1 MDERDG
7 LGRIGDEVLARL
19 EATNAARERALGESR
34 QIIRLCA
41 NCIRAGH
48 RGDLAAGA
56 ELADQARDRLAALAG
71 VLRDYPAIYWAGY
84 VQDAQKEYAEAR
96 VFLALIGGGPLP
108 DPRGL
113 RVEDAVYLNG
123 LGEAGGELRR
133 YALDR
138 LRAGEVGRAEWAL
151 ARMDDIYGLLVTV
164 DFPDAIT
171 GGLRR
176 TTDMVRGV
184 LERTRGDVTVTLR
197 QQALEQALERTRAA
211 LRAEG

>member
-1 MDERDG
+1 MPDSDR
-7 LGRIGDEVLARL
+7 LTQIGDGILGRL

-41 NCIRAGH
+41 NAIRAGH
-48 RGDLAAGA
+48 RGEIADGEGLAG
-56 ELADQARDRLAALAG
+56 QARDRLAALAG
-71 VLRDYPAIYWAGY
+71 VLRDYPAIFWAGY

-96 VFLALIGGGPLP
+96 ILLALISGGSLPGPDNL
-108 DPRGL
+108 G
-113 RVEDAVYLNG
+113 VADAAYLNG
-123 LGEAGGELRR
+123 LGEAGSELRR

-138 LRAGEVGRAEWAL
+138 LRAGEVARAEWAL
-151 ARMDDIYGLLVTV
+151 GRMDDIYGLLVTV
-164 DFPDAIT
+164 DFPDAVT

-197 QQALEQALERTRAA
+197 QQALERALERATGGMSG
-211 LRAEG
+211 E